1 MLLELLLLVT
11 FIIGLSF
18 NWTTSCVNF
27 STFSNKPVFG
37 SVGMIYAM
45 ISIGVLG
52 FFVWAHHQF
61 TMGLDVDSRAYF
73 SAATMIIA
81 VPTGIKIFSWLA
93 TLYGGHINMK
103 LPLVYAIGFLFLF
116 TIGGLTGVILSNA
129 NLDIALHDT
138 YYVVGHFHYVLSMGV
153 VFGVL
158 GGYYYWSPKF
168 IGYQYNEFLGLIQF
182 WSLFIGVN
190 LTFLPMHFTGLAGM
204 PRRICDY
211 PETYGLW
218 NTISSYG
225 SIISFLSLLS

>member
-1 MLLELLLLVT
+1 
-11 FIIGLSF
+11 
-18 NWTTSCVNF
+18 
-27 STFSNKPVFG
+27 
-37 SVGMIYAM
+37 
-45 ISIGVLG
+45 
-52 FFVWAHHQF
+52 
-61 TMGLDVDSRAYF
+61 
-73 SAATMIIA
+73 
-81 VPTGIKIFSWLA
+81 
-93 TLYGGHINMK
+93 
-103 LPLVYAIGFLFLF
+103 
-116 TIGGLTGVILSNA
+116 
-129 NLDIALHDT
+129 
-138 YYVVGHFHYVLSMGV
+138 MGV

-225 SIISFLSLLS
+225 SIISFLSLLFFIFIIYRQISDKIKFYTW